1 MSISS
6 YLKGLHFLSGFL
18 KTPSHNLFSIRE
30 EFFPTKIEDKSL
42 RVKIL
47 HPKDKLGEKL
57 PGVIVLHGMNKMG
70 IEDPRIL
77 NLAYI
82 ITNMGYTT
90 ILPEVT
96 EVTELKIVP
105 ETLDSVS
112 ITLETIVER
121 SDMFLDERLGFFS
134 VSFCGGMGMISIT
147 NPEISKK
154 IKAIATIGSYSNF
167 ETTIPHVLENFE
179 LDNYGTCIFFYNY
192 ISYFEKNSENLKI
205 YFYEAAMDN
214 GLKRIGSSAKAPAIL
229 KKLSKKEETL
239 LNGIENEKEFRKSL
253 FEDFQKKSKSLME
266 YLSPINYVEKIFSSV
281 SLVHGK
287 GDIVIPE
294 KETIELASR
303 LNQFNKPFEMEI
315 TKLLSHGDTLPIWKQ
330 IPGVPGLAST
340 FGYFFSN
347 I

>member
-1 MSISS
+1 MNLSGFT
-6 YLKGLHFLSGFL
+6 KGLHFLSGFIT
-18 KTPSHNLFSIRE
+18 TPNKNLYSIRDD
-30 EFFPTKIEDKSL
+30 FFETKTKDKTL
-42 RVKIL
+42 KVKIINA
-47 HPKDKLGEKL
+47 KNKSDKKL
-57 PGVIVLHGMNKMG
+57 PGVLLLHGMNKMG

-82 ITNMGYTT
+82 ISSLGYTT
-90 ILPEVT
+90 ILPEVQ
-96 EVTELKIVP
+96 EVTELKIGA
-105 ETLDSVS
+105 ETLDAVS
-112 ITLETIVER
+112 LTVETILDR
-121 SDMFLDERLGFFS
+121 SDLFLDERLGFFS

-147 NPEISKK
+147 NPEISKR

-167 ETTIPHVLENFE
+167 ETTIPHVLDNFE
-179 LDNYGTCIFFYNY
+179 IDNYGTCIFFYNF
-192 ISYFEKNSENLKI
+192 IDHFEKNSENLKI

-214 GLKRIGSSAKAPAIL
+214 GLKRFGNLAKAPEIL
-229 KKLSKKEETL
+229 KNLSKKEVIL
-239 LNGIENEKEFRKSL
+239 LKGIENGKEFRKSL
-253 FEDFQKKSKSLME
+253 FEEFQKKSKSLME

-281 SLVHGK
+281 SLVHGR

-294 KETIELASR
+294 NETIELASK
-303 LNQFNKPFEMEI
+303 LNQFNKPFAMEI